1 VFRAEIDGKILTMNL
16 EGLNGLNFFMSDNQT
31 HSMWQQ
37 ATGLAFDGPMKGK
50 RLAMVNFLL
59 TNWSEWRKLHPD
71 TLALTPDPVFLEKG
85 KAFFAGLGRG
95 GTPPEGR
102 GRGAPQMYLGRPL
115 RSDSRL
121 AEREQ
126 VVGLE
131 IGDAHKAYPI
141 ALLRQQSVVN
151 DQVGNLP
158 VLLAHSSANNTTTA
172 FVRKLRGRTLTFEA
186 AELGALL
193 DKETRSKWNMYG
205 ECTSGQLKGAKLEKL
220 TALPSFWFSWA
231 QFFPDTAV
239 FSVQPTNSREVSR

>member
-1 VFRAEIDGKILTMNL
+1 MNL

-37 ATGLAFDGPMKGK
+37 ATGVAFDGPMKGK

-59 TNWSEWRKLHPD
+59 TTWGEWRKLHSD
-71 TLALTPDPVFLEKG
+71 ALALTPDPVFLEKG
-85 KAFFAGLGRG
+85 RAFFALNRGERSSPDARGGGRG
-95 GTPPEGR
+95 NPP
-102 GRGAPQMYLGRPL
+102 MNLGRPL

-121 AEREQ
+121 PEREQ

-151 DQVGNLP
+151 DQVGAMP

-172 FVRKLRGRTLTFEA
+172 FSRKLRGRTLTFQA
-186 AELGALL
+186 AESGALS
-193 DKETRSKWNMYG
+193 DKETGSKWTMYG
-205 ECTSGQLKGAKLEKL
+205 ECTSGQLKGTKLEKL

-231 QFFPDTAV
+231 QFYPNTEV
-239 FSVQPTNSREVSR
+239 FSAK

>member
-1 VFRAEIDGKILTMNL
+1 MAAVP
-16 EGLNGLNFFMSDNQT
+16 S
-31 HSMWQQ
+31 
-37 ATGLAFDGPMKGK
+37 
-50 RLAMVNFLL
+50 
-59 TNWSEWRKLHPD
+59 D
-71 TLALTPDPVFLEKG
+71 TLVLTPDPVFLEKG
-85 KAFFAGLGRG
+85 KAFFAGIGRG
-95 GTPPEGR
+95 TPAEGR

-131 IGDAHKAYPI
+131 IAGAHKAYPI

-151 DQVGNLP
+151 DQVGNMP

-172 FVRKLRGRTLTFEA
+172 FSRKLRGRTLTFES
-186 AELGALL
+186 AELGTLL
-193 DKETRSKWNMYG
+193 DKETRSKWTMYG
-205 ECTSGQLKGAKLEKL
+205 ECTSGPLKGAKLEKL

-231 QFFPDTAV
+231 QFFPETAV